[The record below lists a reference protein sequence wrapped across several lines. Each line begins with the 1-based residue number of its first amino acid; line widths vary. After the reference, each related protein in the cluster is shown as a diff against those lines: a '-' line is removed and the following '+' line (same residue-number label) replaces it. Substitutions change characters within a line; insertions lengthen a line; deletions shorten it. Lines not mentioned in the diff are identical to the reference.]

1 MEIWNP
7 QTSQINFFL
16 ISEVSPEDEKSREEE
31 TVIVV
36 ELSDDKSTTSS
47 DSESTTDKETEPDHI
62 PDEEEEIP
70 DINIPVKPAD
80 DESTTSSDKESTA
93 DDEERPEESSEI
105 STVETIVVEKTHS
118 QVSTTITEISAKNP
132 PNYPIDDVVPAM
144 EDSPIT
150 DEAPIN
156 TQDVL
161 STEKI
166 PIEEDFQKTES
177 EVPES
182 APVTEEYEGLVYEIS
197 PADEFQEIDKLH
209 APTILTNERESQTED
224 RDVYNETTQTDYTTR
239 GTTRDAF
246 SMTPTR

>member
-1 MEIWNP
+1 MVK
-7 QTSQINFFL
+7 L
-16 ISEVSPEDEKSREEE
+16 A
-31 TVIVV
+31 
-36 ELSDDKSTTSS
+36 DDKSTTSS
-47 DSESTTDKETEPDHI
+47 DSESTNDKETEPDHI
-62 PDEEEEIP
+62 PDEEEIP
-70 DINIPVKPAD
+70 DINIPVKTAD

-93 DDEERPEESSEI
+93 EDEEQPEESSEI

-118 QVSTTITEISAKNP
+118 QVSTTITEISAKNVS
-132 PNYPIDDVVPAM
+132 NYPTDDVLPAM

-156 TQDVL
+156 TQDVP

-182 APVTEEYEGLVYEIS
+182 APVTEDYEGLVYEIS

-224 RDVYNETTQTDYTTR
+224 RDVYNETTQTDYTTS

-246 SMTPTR
+246 GMTPTR

>member
-1 MEIWNP
+1 M
-7 QTSQINFFL
+7 
-16 ISEVSPEDEKSREEE
+16 
-31 TVIVV
+31 V
-36 ELSDDKSTTSS
+36 ELGDDKSTTSS

-62 PDEEEEIP
+62 PDEEKIP

-93 DDEERPEESSEI
+93 DDEEQPEESSEI

-132 PNYPIDDVVPAM
+132 PSYPNDDVLSAM
-144 EDSPIT
+144 EDSLIT
-150 DEAPIN
+150 DGAPIS
-156 TQDVL
+156 TQDVS

-182 APVTEEYEGLVYEIS
+182 APVTEEHEGLVYEIS

-209 APTILTNERESQTED
+209 APAIFTNERESQTED
-224 RDVYNETTQTDYTTR
+224 RDVYNETTQTDYTTH